1 MLDLTETRQIPNLTE
16 VVRMTD
22 LTEAELI
29 PDRGKIEAEQKQSVF
44 LTETQAMFDK
54 DITGG
59 SMTDVWQKYDWCL
72 K

>member
-1 MLDLTETRQIPNLTE
+1 
-16 VVRMTD
+16 MTD